1 MEGVLLFVF
10 MGLVFGGM
18 YALMAY
24 GYNSIE
30 RDRAGTETPEPARE
44 VLEEPRFFA
53 SMRQSAPGK
62 PETLIPVHLVD
73 LLEQRLQNEY
83 LGATAFAAQPSKE
96 GICSAY
102 GAYVDAVASDLERHI
117 RRESAAT
124 TAFVAKPSVKRLYS
138 DVGNRRSR
146 MSRR

>member
-18 YALMAY
+18 YALMAF
-24 GYNSIE
+24 GYRSIE
-30 RDRAGTETPEPARE
+30 QDRAQSEKPEPARE
-44 VLEEPRFFA
+44 VLQEPRFFA
-53 SMRQSAPGK
+53 SVRQATPEK

-102 GAYVDAVASDLERHI
+102 GAYVDSVANDLERHI
-117 RRESAAT
+117 RRENAAT
-124 TAFVAKPSVKRLYS
+124 TAFAAKPSMKRLYR
-138 DVGNRRSR
+138 DVGNGRSR
-146 MSRR
+146 MSAR